1 MKTKA
6 LSGKTSKKTTVIGMI
21 IGSIRQLKSGPNG
34 SSRSSILKYIK
45 SEFNNYDNST
55 AIKKAFKKGV
65 SDGVLVQTGQS
76 FRVADDPIVEII
88 VNDDEKLI
96 IEDLSS
102 GGKKKKDA
110 NFDNDDG
117 ENIAYHGDT
126 VTVAYKGTLDDGYT
140 FDASNS
146 FTFLLG
152 AAEVIKGWDQGILNM
167 KIGTKRKLIVPSK
180 LGYGKRGCKPDI
192 PPNATLTFIVTL
204 KSIQK
209 K

>member
-6 LSGKTSKKTTVIGMI
+6 LFGKTSKKKTVIGMI
-21 IGSIRQLKSGPNG
+21 IRSIRQLKSGPNG

-102 GGKKKKDA
+102 EVDKTPWKVV
-110 NFDNDDG
+110 
-117 ENIAYHGDT
+117 YSGDT
-126 VTVAYKGTLDDGYT
+126 RPCQELEAAGSGATLLIHEAT
-140 FDASNS
+140 FENS
-146 FTFLLG
+146 MGEMWAKSG
-152 AAEVIKGWDQGILNM
+152 ADVC
-167 KIGTKRKLIVPSK
+167 KRK
-180 LGYGKRGCKPDI
+180 
-192 PPNATLTFIVTL
+192 
-204 KSIQK
+204 
-209 K
+209 

>member
-6 LSGKTSKKTTVIGMI
+6 LSAKTSKKATVIGMI
-21 IGSIRQLKSGPNG
+21 IGSIRQLKSGPKG

-65 SDGVLVQTGQS
+65 SDGVLVQSGQS

-96 IEDLSS
+96 IEDLPS

-117 ENIAYHGDT
+117 ENIACHNDT

-152 AAEVIKGWDQGILNM
+152 AAEVIKGWDQGILKM
-167 KIGTKRKLIVPSK
+167 KVGTKRKLIVPSK